1 MISDIALAIAIYLPW
16 IILRVLSPHRRSTWM
31 AIGICATI
39 AHRLLIIALVLW
51 EAFDWRNGRPT
62 AILKDLLQ
70 EDMGYVL
77 YLPILILEGL
87 VAGTQI
93 WREVKAKT
101 YVLPTASQV
110 TVLAF
115 PDLAV
120 FASLGYFAYTC
131 HVLR

>member
-16 IILRVLSPHRRSTWM
+16 IILRVLSPYRRSTCM
-31 AIGICATI
+31 AIGISATI
-39 AHRLLIIALVLW
+39 AHRLLIVALFLW
-51 EAFDWRNGRPT
+51 EAFNWRNGRPT

-87 VAGTQI
+87 VAGIQI
-93 WREVKAKT
+93 WTEVKAKT
-101 YVLPTASQV
+101 YVLPTVSRV

-115 PDLAV
+115 PDLV
-120 FASLGYFAYTC
+120 VVASLGYFAYTC
-131 HVLR
+131 HALR